1 MELQLDRVTKQY
13 GTKLAVDRMNL
24 SMKAGVYGLLG
35 ANGAGKTTLM
45 RLLCD
50 ILNPTSGEI
59 RYDGQNIHVMGEE
72 YRSLLGYLP
81 QNFGYYP
88 EFTAEKFMLY
98 MAALKGLNRSFAKN
112 RTEELLR
119 LVGLEK
125 EHRKKIKTFSGGMK
139 RRLGIA
145 QAMLNEPEILIL
157 DEPTAG
163 LDPRERVRFRNL
175 ISSFS
180 KDKIVLLSTHIVS
193 DVEYIA
199 DEIFLMKEGQIL
211 QEGTPEEIT
220 AQMNGLVW
228 ECEVDEK
235 RATELECRHT
245 IVNMKKK
252 NGAIELRIVSDT
264 KPDEAAISVD
274 ATLEDMYLYYFE
286 FQKIVGRKLI
296 RVGLLAYG
304 VLILIILSNSRVDF
318 LDIFDQNGRHLHGK
332 EALEYELKMAEQNRG
347 PVTEEKV
354 DALLA
359 QEKQGAK
366 NAGMNE
372 AEYRLRTYW
381 ITGTAGAIWEE
392 APLSNPELQN
402 SLQIGYTRGW
412 ETTLLSIESLFLIMG
427 FLIIVAVSPV
437 FSEEYGCGMD
447 ALLLTGKYGKT
458 KCITAKIMA
467 SFTFSVVLTILT
479 VFSSMV
485 SMLWQYGTEGFEASL
500 QFGSRG
506 LFWEVP
512 WEVSCFHGF
521 LLVVGFGIAGAVLLS
536 SFVLLVSAAVSSS
549 FVSVLI
555 SILIYVLPIVLIFRF
570 GLLSFDQFL
579 SIMPSGDF
587 NVAML
592 LSMQGVS
599 VTGNEIP
606 MWSINL
612 LLTAAGVLAVL
623 LGGRKIFGG
632 HQVKSS

>member
-1 MELQLDRVTKQY
+1 MGQLW
-13 GTKLAVDRMNL
+13 
-24 SMKAGVYGLLG
+24 S
-35 ANGAGKTTLM
+35 
-45 RLLCD
+45 
-50 ILNPTSGEI
+50 
-59 RYDGQNIHVMGEE
+59 
-72 YRSLLGYLP
+72 
-81 QNFGYYP
+81 
-88 EFTAEKFMLY
+88 
-98 MAALKGLNRSFAKN
+98 
-112 RTEELLR
+112 
-119 LVGLEK
+119 
-125 EHRKKIKTFSGGMK
+125 
-139 RRLGIA
+139 
-145 QAMLNEPEILIL
+145 
-157 DEPTAG
+157 
-163 LDPRERVRFRNL
+163 
-175 ISSFS
+175 
-180 KDKIVLLSTHIVS
+180 
-193 DVEYIA
+193 
-199 DEIFLMKEGQIL
+199 
-211 QEGTPEEIT
+211 
-220 AQMNGLVW
+220 
-228 ECEVDEK
+228 
-235 RATELECRHT
+235 
-245 IVNMKKK
+245 
-252 NGAIELRIVSDT
+252 
-264 KPDEAAISVD
+264 
-274 ATLEDMYLYYFE
+274 FE

-332 EALEYELKMAEQNRG
+332 EALEYELKMAEQYRG

-372 AEYRLRTYW
+372 AEYRLRTDW
-381 ITGTAGAIWEE
+381 ITGTAGVIWEE

-536 SFVLLVSAAVSSS
+536 SLVLLVSAAVSSS

-579 SIMPSGDF
+579 SIHAERRF
-587 NVAML
+587 
-592 LSMQGVS
+592 
-599 VTGNEIP
+599 
-606 MWSINL
+606 
-612 LLTAAGVLAVL
+612 
-623 LGGRKIFGG
+623 
-632 HQVKSS
+632 